1 MWCRERRRLGAGV
14 DHKGAAGGKAAAGEA
29 RQQGFIGGHERFDD
43 PGERPPAVFGVIH
56 LGRLRRKVDA
66 PNEAPMIR
74 NIRGIGFV
82 LSANLPS
89 QASPPKG
96 VERPLICGRR

>member
-1 MWCRERRRLGAGV
+1 MWCRDGGALV
-14 DHKGAAGGKAAAGEA
+14 QASITKGQRAAKRQQARH

-82 LSANLPS
+82 LSANLLS

-96 VERPLICGRR
+96 VERPLTCGRR